1 MVIMNRMAGRERE
14 LSSLGELLD
23 ATVRGSGGCVVVD
36 GPFGIGKT
44 HLLKV
49 TGLEAAAR
57 GLTVVAGRASV
68 TDQPVPV
75 HLLVNFLRH
84 AMPGEAAV
92 EQLAVPG
99 ANPFWLIDRVGDL
112 VEVAA
117 RRRPL
122 VVALDDAQ
130 RIDDVS
136 ALALRG
142 LVPRLAS
149 SPVLWL
155 LARRPVAAGSIAQH
169 AVDWLAEHVAV
180 RVRLR
185 EPGEEAV
192 ADLCAGILGARPDA
206 SVLRWA
212 ARCGGNPKV
221 MENVFS
227 AFIKAGQMIIV
238 DGAASV
244 VSDGLPDGVLTAVH
258 GLLEEMPPPL
268 RRLLAAAGRL
278 GHTFPADRVTGLL
291 DGPAADVS
299 AAIDEAVR
307 VGLLRRDGAE
317 LTFAHQVV
325 GEALRHA
332 AYPRPER
339 AEPATAPAAGDVA
352 DDPAPRG
359 RLDPPHSPA
368 GVRVA
373 RSAPE
378 AAMPVA
384 AAGPAPRSGRCGC
397 DEVVAGAVS
406 HLENRSAEAPRALAR
421 ALRLLS
427 GAGRAAEA
435 GRLAEVILRR
445 DLPADVE
452 TQLVLELG
460 HGMRAAGSRRLAA
473 GFLRRT
479 RARHDVCELDRA
491 KLDRALADITKRLGG
506 ASPAGPEPGT
516 PSPGCA
522 PGARPLWTWLVRAL
536 AAADQ
541 RDEAQAVLDTVRPT
555 TQEPRHTGSETL
567 RRGHRAELLAAAGRL
582 EEARAEA
589 EAALRAADRALPA
602 DCVPARL
609 VLAHLSVHRG
619 DLATASDQLRAAER
633 LAGADD
639 TARMDWALARFH
651 AASGRPAMMV
661 QTLINVAGQVVPDP
675 LLFTEAPAAAAA
687 LVRQARRAGLDA
699 EAERAVE
706 VARRVARGNPFVQ
719 SLAAAA
725 EHAAGLLRDDPAALL
740 RAADLHRLA
749 GRTQAAAG
757 AVEDAARGTRDRA
770 EATRLLEAAADAYRE
785 CGARRDLDRV
795 EAELRG
801 VPAHNVRPLVPDRP
815 RSGWESL
822 TSAELRVVRAIVDG
836 MTNREAASSLFLSPH
851 TVDSHL
857 RRVFSKLDI
866 NSRVELTRCFIAHE
880 AVRPALAT
888 PRQPASAG

>member
-1 MVIMNRMAGRERE
+1 MNRMAGRGQE

-23 ATVRGSGGCVVVD
+23 ATMRGSGGCVVVD

-92 EQLAVPG
+92 EQLALPG

-221 MENVFS
+221 MEIVFS

-244 VSDGLPDGVLTAVH
+244 VSDELPDGVPAAVR
-258 GLLEEMPPPL
+258 GLLEELPPPL
-268 RRLLAAAGRL
+268 RRLLAAGGRL
-278 GHTFPADRVTGLL
+278 GHTFPVDRVTDLL
-291 DGPAADVS
+291 DGSAADVS

-307 VGLLRRDGAE
+307 VGLIRRDGAE
-317 LTFAHQVV
+317 LTFAHPVL

-332 AYPRPER
+332 AYPEPER
-339 AEPATAPAAGDVA
+339 AEPGSAPAPAAGDPVR
-352 DDPAPRG
+352 RG
-359 RLDPPHSPA
+359 RPDPRPGTPHSPA
-368 GVRVA
+368 GVHVT
-373 RSAPE
+373 RSAPD
-378 AAMPVA
+378 AATPA
-384 AAGPAPRSGRCGC
+384 ATAGPRSGRCGC
-397 DEVVAGAVS
+397 DDVVAAAVS
-406 HLENRSAEAPRALAR
+406 HLENGSAEAPRALAR
-421 ALRLLS
+421 ALRLLAGS
-427 GAGRAAEA
+427 GRAAEA
-435 GRLAEVILRR
+435 GRLAEVMLRR
-445 DLPADVE
+445 DLAADVE
-452 TQLVLELG
+452 AQLVLELG
-460 HGMRAAGSRRLAA
+460 HGMRAAGSHRLAA

-479 RARHDVCELDRA
+479 QARHDVCELDRA
-491 KLDRALADITKRLGG
+491 KLDRALADTTKHLGG
-506 ASPAGPEPGT
+506 ASFAELEPRHQ
-516 PSPGCA
+516 SPGCA
-522 PGARPLWTWLVRAL
+522 PGRRPLWTWLVRAL
-536 AAADQ
+536 GAADQ
-541 RDEAQAVLDTVRPT
+541 LDEAQAVLDTVRPLA
-555 TQEPRHTGSETL
+555 QEPSHTGSESL
-567 RRGHRAELLAAAGRL
+567 WRGHRAELLAAAGRL
-582 EEARAEA
+582 DEARAEA
-589 EAALRAADRALPA
+589 EAALRAADHSRPG

-609 VLAHLSVHRG
+609 VLAHLSVHHG

-633 LAGADD
+633 LASADD
-639 TARMDWALARFH
+639 SARMDWALARFH

-661 QTLINVAGQVVPDP
+661 QTLINVAGQVAPDP
-675 LLFTEAPAAAAA
+675 LLFTEAPAAAAT

-749 GRTQAAAG
+749 GRTFAAAG
-757 AVEDAARGTRDRA
+757 AVEDAARSTRDRA
-770 EATRLLEAAADAYRE
+770 EATRLLEAATDGYRE
-785 CGARRDLDRV
+785 CGARRDLERV

-801 VPAHNVRPLVPDRP
+801 LPAHNVRPLVPDRP

-888 PRQPASAG
+888 TRQPASAG